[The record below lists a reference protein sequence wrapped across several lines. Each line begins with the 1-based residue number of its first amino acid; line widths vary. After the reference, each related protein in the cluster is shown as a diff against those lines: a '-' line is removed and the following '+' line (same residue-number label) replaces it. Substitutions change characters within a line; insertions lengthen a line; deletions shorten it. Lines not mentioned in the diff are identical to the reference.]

1 MTSAR
6 PDVSGGHALHQRGGG
21 PVTLLDP
28 MTFPRG
34 PAMKNRFMLAPLT
47 NSQSHEDGVLSDEEE
62 HWLTMRAKGGFGLT
76 MTCAAHVQ
84 AVGKGFPG
92 QLGVFGDEHI
102 EGLTRLAK
110 GIAVQDSVSIVQLH
124 HAGMRSPAELIGEA
138 PHCPSA
144 DAETGARAL
153 DHAEVLRLV
162 DDFVAAAVRSEQAGF
177 DGVEIHGA
185 HGYVV
190 AQFLSP
196 EINRRTDE
204 FGGSLENRSRLLF
217 AVVDGI
223 RKQCGR
229 DFLLGVR
236 LSPERFGLRLGEMI
250 AVAERLLTDQEI
262 DFLDMSLWDV
272 FKESEEE
279 EFRGRTLMSYFTELE
294 RGAVR
299 LGVAGK
305 IRTPENA
312 ERTLA
317 AGADWVMLG
326 RAAIVHHDFP
336 NRYAADSR
344 FVPAENPVTR
354 EYLAGEGLSE
364 AFIDYMAGWKG
375 FVSEDRR

>member
-1 MTSAR
+1 MRHRIVRLPTPR
-6 PDVSGGHALHQRGGG
+6 P
-21 PVTLLDP
+21 
-28 MTFPRG
+28 
-34 PAMKNRFMLAPLT
+34 
-47 NSQSHEDGVLSDEEE
+47 
-62 HWLTMRAKGGFGLT
+62 
-76 MTCAAHVQ
+76 AH
-84 AVGKGFPG
+84 
-92 QLGVFGDEHI
+92 
-102 EGLTRLAK
+102 
-110 GIAVQDSVSIVQLH
+110 
-124 HAGMRSPAELIGEA
+124 
-138 PHCPSA
+138 
-144 DAETGARAL
+144 AL

-250 AVAERLLTDQEI
+250 AVAERLLADQKI

-354 EYLAGEGLSE
+354 STLPVRAYRKRSSTTWPDGRASSAKTGVDWALAR
-364 AFIDYMAGWKG
+364 
-375 FVSEDRR
+375 VCDRQHPQARRIGAR